1 MAVDRQK
8 KKDCWMRGVE
18 DDVEETEGDWRI
30 QTPCRL
36 ELLGPSGSGKSSL
49 ILKMIEDDSI
59 FDRPCRHVA
68 YCAPALEDRRNYVEE
83 LQNVVDRV
91 GKKICYL
98 TELPHPDQLLSFSQG
113 MPVLVFLD
121 DLPMFENLK
130 GLDSL
135 VGMFARHLN
144 LNLVM
149 AVQNHFLKRSG
160 IDFSF
165 VSRNLTGMIVLGNRA
180 DAWVLTLLNTRLCP
194 EKKNFLRDCLADAH
208 ENQGCDYIY
217 INLHPHATLSR
228 KLMVATRL
236 FAGERLGP
244 SPLLYVLDTTG

>member
-1 MAVDRQK
+1 MAVGPQN
-8 KKDCWMRGVE
+8 CWLRNGGY
-18 DDVEETEGDWRI
+18 DVEVTEGDWQI

-49 ILKMIEDDSI
+49 ILRMIEDDSI
-59 FDRPCRHVA
+59 FDRPCQHVA
-68 YCAPALEDRRNYVEE
+68 YCAPALEDRRDYVED
-83 LQNVVDRV
+83 LQTIVDRV

-98 TELPHPDQLLSFSQG
+98 TELPHPDQLLNFSQG
-113 MPVLVFLD
+113 LPVLVFID

-135 VGMFARHLN
+135 VGMFARHLH

-180 DAWVLTLLNTRLCP
+180 DAWVLNLLNTRLCP
-194 EKKNFLRDCLADAH
+194 EKKNFLRDCLTDAR
-208 ENQGCDYIY
+208 ERQGCDYIY
-217 INLHPHATLSR
+217 INLHPHASLSR
-228 KLMVATRL
+228 NLMVATRL
-236 FAGERLGP
+236 FDGERLGP
-244 SPLLYVLDTTG
+244 SPLFYALNEAG

>member
-1 MAVDRQK
+1 
-8 KKDCWMRGVE
+8 MRGVE

-98 TELPHPDQLLSFSQG
+98 TELPHPDQLLTFSQG
-113 MPVLVFLD
+113 LPVLVFLD
-121 DLPMFENLK
+121 DLPMFENLT